1 MKIQIISDLH
11 QEFGFTKIYFSNADV
26 IIIAGDLNIG
36 TKGIEWLKINVKDK
50 PVIYVL
56 GNHEYYKG
64 AYPKTLDKIKELA
77 RDTNINVLEN
87 SFIDIDDVRFHGCTL
102 WTDFSIFGNPVQYGM
117 ICQPQMNDYKMIKRS
132 PSYFKMRTVD
142 TFKIHQQSRRWLEE
156 SLMSS
161 NMKNNIVVTHHAPSI
176 HSVPEIFKTNPIT
189 SAYASNLEDFII
201 THKPNFW
208 IHGHIHSPSRY
219 NIGSTNI
226 ICNPHGYLDEPFNGY
241 ENELIIEI

>member
-11 QEFGFTKIYFSNADV
+11 QEFGFTKIHFSNADV

-77 RDTNINVLEN
+77 KDTNIHVLED

-117 ICQPQMNDYKMIKRS
+117 ICQPQMND
-132 PSYFKMRTVD
+132 
-142 TFKIHQQSRRWLEE
+142 
-156 SLMSS
+156 
-161 NMKNNIVVTHHAPSI
+161 
-176 HSVPEIFKTNPIT
+176 
-189 SAYASNLEDFII
+189 
-201 THKPNFW
+201 
-208 IHGHIHSPSRY
+208 
-219 NIGSTNI
+219 
-226 ICNPHGYLDEPFNGY
+226 
-241 ENELIIEI
+241 